1 MSRLQRAVLL
11 ILFCVIFGLCYAA
24 IRISNKTEYPKYSDG
39 HEESNN
45 RGNNNEPSET
55 LWQWLTKDAAS
66 FFTAV
71 LALLTA
77 VLAGVSVIQIVY
89 LRRADDTARIAANAA
104 QKSADILVSLERPWL
119 VPKVVQTGFNEHIE
133 MLANDLSFDPLI
145 AEIPLVFINEG
156 KTTAFIKTLKVEHA
170 IAEYEAPLKG
180 QGRGTEIDYDGETV
194 SPGAKLETVMGLGF
208 YIDSKDAIYIIENGG
223 VALW

>member
-1 MSRLQRAVLL
+1 
-11 ILFCVIFGLCYAA
+11 
-24 IRISNKTEYPKYSDG
+24 
-39 HEESNN
+39 
-45 RGNNNEPSET
+45 
-55 LWQWLTKDAAS
+55 
-66 FFTAV
+66 
-71 LALLTA
+71 
-77 VLAGVSVIQIVY
+77 
-89 LRRADDTARIAANAA
+89 
-104 QKSADILVSLERPWL
+104 
-119 VPKVVQTGFNEHIE
+119 

-208 YIDSKDAIYIIENGG
+208 YINSKDAIYIIENGG
-223 VALW
+223 VALWYFGYLEYRDFFGKTHYSHFCYDYNLGVGCGTPYGGEKKNYLT